1 MKNPF
6 SPNFPKMEI
15 KWGNVPILNERPDGM
30 SREDYKLHQKAY
42 KALLKL
48 HRYQGIITPDE

>member
-1 MKNPF
+1 
-6 SPNFPKMEI
+6 MEI